1 MDEQK
6 GTNSSLSIVAEDFG
20 QQCQVIVDA
29 AGARPGLESCTKLTS
44 NLDRLFGLLN
54 SHDELERKY
63 AIDTLT
69 PLGFVLLR
77 RINKEFREGPNTSR
91 FQEGLRCV
99 YQEIRKGLNTT
110 DLIEALSHSDPEIRV
125 DAVWALH
132 TKSLRGAG
140 LTPEIIRAHIQ
151 ALRDPHPSVREAAAR
166 MLGWASLDLEA
177 YSALV
182 LALQDKDAVVLRQ
195 VKLSL
200 NSFRPE
206 GLSSPRQSA
215 ALDDASS
222 FSLMFSR
229 LIAVLSGRFL
239 R

>member
-1 MDEQK
+1 MFMAQ
-6 GTNSSLSIVAEDFG
+6 DFG
-20 QQCQVIVDA
+20 QQCQVALDA
-29 AGARPGLESCTKLTS
+29 AGAQPRLESGAKSTP
-44 NLDRLFGLLN
+44 NLDRVVELLN
-54 SHDELERKY
+54 SQDESERKY
-63 AIDTLT
+63 AIETLT

-77 RINKEFREGPNTSR
+77 RINKAFREGPNTPR
-91 FQEGLRCV
+91 FQEGLRRV
-99 YQEIRKGLNTT
+99 HQEIRKRLNTT
-110 DLIEALSHSDPEIRV
+110 DLMEALSDSDPEIRV
-125 DAVWALH
+125 DAVWALR

-151 ALRDPHPSVREAAAR
+151 ALRDPHPPVREAAAR

-182 LALQDKDAVVLRQ
+182 LALQDTDAVVLRQ

-206 GLSSPRQSA
+206 GLSSPRQST

-222 FSLMFSR
+222 FCLTFSR
-229 LIAVLSGRFL
+229 LIGILSRRFL